1 MKYVDLSHVISDG
14 MITYPGLPAPAI
26 TDHLSREASEERYA
40 AGTTFQI
47 GRIDMVANTG
57 TYLDAPSHRYENGPD
72 LSQMQLARLANI
84 PGIVVDAAGGR
95 RALDR
100 SLFRGHKVRGKAVL
114 IRTGW
119 SSHFGTPAYGS
130 SHPFLTADA
139 GAHLVESGV
148 ALVGIDS
155 LNIDDIAT
163 GERPIHSML
172 LSANIPIVEHLTNL
186 EALPNEGF
194 RFFAVPPKVRGMSSF
209 PVRAFAIVK

>member
-1 MKYVDLSHVISDG
+1 MKFVDLSHVITSG
-14 MITYPGLPAPAI
+14 MITYPGLPGPEV

-47 GRIDMVANTG
+47 GRINMVANTG

-72 LSQMQLARLANI
+72 LSQMQLSRLANL

-100 SLFRGHKVRGKAVL
+100 TLFRGVEGRGRAGLV
-114 IRTGW
+114 RTGW
-119 SSHFGTPAYGS
+119 SSHFGTPAYAS

-139 GAHLVESGV
+139 ASLLIESGA

-163 GERPIHSML
+163 GERPVHSIL
-172 LSANIPIVEHLTNL
+172 LAANIPIVEHLTNL
-186 EALPNEGF
+186 EALPNDGF
-194 RFFAVPPKVRGMSSF
+194 RFFAVPPKVRGMGSF